1 MADGGSAGH
10 RDLGTP
16 ATAQGRDYHTRLE
29 AFFRAAGVPDAA
41 GAAARLS
48 TRFSSLSE
56 LLSADLTVTRD
67 YAGGDV
73 ASVLACARSLMVQAL
88 GDELQER
95 PSIGSGKEAA
105 AFLKQLIGFRADEL
119 LIALYLDARRRLID
133 YEIVARGRPDS
144 VDFDGRRIL
153 LQAMGRGATGM
164 IIAHNHPSGDPR
176 PSRSDVEAT
185 RRLAHVADGLGV
197 HLIDHLVVAGGEV
210 RSAMFG

>member
-1 MADGGSAGH
+1 
-10 RDLGTP
+10 
-16 ATAQGRDYHTRLE
+16 
-29 AFFRAAGVPDAA
+29 
-41 GAAARLS
+41 LS